1 VLHTVHIHQRE
12 MPVWLLY
19 ATDLVEKLLP
29 EGEIDLKLR
38 LHPTKISL
46 LIRHPV
52 VTVRVQLQVVV
63 EKQLARTEADDVV
76 G

>member
-1 VLHTVHIHQRE
+1 